1 MARVITLVARSNVVD
16 QLNALAQEENSGDLF
31 SAGLATEA
39 NPTVEVARWA
49 RWDADAYEKQ
59 PQRTKD
65 PDEGGWQ
72 LHKTLAA
79 HPQIGSQIAEQNGW
93 GVDDRMEFRHPT
105 TNQVVLLAYRN
116 KGNAYIQSDI
126 EASFGVK
133 LVPLEVPEV

>member
-16 QLNALAQEENSGDLF
+16 ALNALAQDENSGDLF
-31 SAGLATEA
+31 TAALATEA

-59 PQRTKD
+59 PHRTKD
-65 PDEGGWQ
+65 PVEGGWQ

-79 HPQIGSQIAEQNGW
+79 HPQIGSQIADQGGW
-93 GVDDRMEFRHPT
+93 NDDRMEFRHPT

-116 KGNAYIQSDI
+116 KGAAYIQDDI
-126 EASFGVK
+126 ETSFGVK
-133 LVPLEVPEV
+133 LVSLEVEEL